1 VIVIYK
7 NIYYDKKKNLIH
19 LWEQIDGENLYTK
32 IDWTPYVF
40 LHKKELRQ
48 ASTKYL
54 SPDYRPVMP
63 VKFKDFWDY
72 MKYNKDN
79 KDNPDIYENDVK
91 PEIQFLVDRYG
102 LIPDEELTLPDLKI
116 YAIDIEVYSE
126 AGFPTAEKADSPVV
140 LITIINHSTRN
151 KITFGIKPHNPSRP
165 EHKFFHYPT
174 EKELLVKFFE
184 FFHKNP
190 PDVLTGWNLYNYD
203 ILYLFNRSEKLFGK
217 NGPHHKMSPLGEI
230 SKWKGNSARVA
241 LDIPGVAIIDYMSL
255 YRKFAKPA
263 ESYKLDYVANKELEK
278 GKLDLSHITN
288 FKDLY
293 INHWDFFVDY
303 NVIDTK
309 RVSELE
315 DKLGYIKL
323 VQQMSTFMRCPSKFY
338 ESQTSL
344 IEGAMLTYFRRNN
357 MCAPKFSRGHK
368 DPVEGAY
375 VKEPQQGQYNWVSDL
390 DATSEYP
397 TAMATLNMSLET
409 IIGKIEGFSEEEII
423 SCMRKKEFPPFTFRT
438 KKANKIVEMVGE
450 DLEMF
455 NSAIKNKSISISP
468 IGVAFTNTRKGHIA
482 NMIKI
487 YFNKRLEVKKKAF
500 DLKVN
505 NAIDNA
511 NKITQLSGLEKSIK
525 TMINAVY
532 GAAGAPWSRY
542 FNDDFQGSVTA
553 CGRHIIKT
561 GEMYV
566 NEILNAPLKS
576 DKLIKFIKEI
586 NGDCNI
592 YQRKQWKDYIIYIDT
607 DSLFFSIEEFIKDFV
622 GDSWDNLSEEDKEDY
637 SLRISK
643 CVEDYV
649 NKQSYERT
657 QKIDFSSA
665 EEDFR
670 INFKQ
675 EIIARSALFIQKK
688 KYSLWKIND
697 QGIAVDEMHTKGLD
711 IIKTDMPSAIK
722 EKLKKITDMILKGA
736 ADKELESFIEV
747 ASEELYKIPVEEIAS
762 NISINNLEKFI
773 NKDNKTSKGAGHHI
787 KGTANYHKL
796 LKELDL
802 TDKYEALIEGE
813 KVRVVY
819 IKENQYNMETISF
832 KIWPKE
838 FEDMGIQVDYDKQIE
853 KYFVGKIEDLTLPL
867 GRNHI
872 LNRIKAELD
881 AKKPSK
887 KTRGRKKK
895 NEE

>member
-1 VIVIYK
+1 MYK

-19 LWEQIDGENLYTK
+19 LWEQINGEDLYTK

-40 LHKKELRQ
+40 LHKKELRPQ
-48 ASTKYL
+48 AVQYF
-54 SPDYRPVMP
+54 SPDGKPVM
-63 VKFKDFWDY
+63 KLSFKDFWDY
-72 MKYNKDN
+72 MKYNKAN
-79 KDNPDIYENDVK
+79 KDNPDLYENDVK

-102 LIPDEELTLPDLKI
+102 PIPDEELTLPDLKI
-116 YAIDIEVYSE
+116 YCIDIEVYSE
-126 AGFPTAEKADSPVV
+126 AGFPTAEAANSPVV
-140 LITIINHSTRN
+140 LITLINHNTRN
-151 KITFGIKPHNPSRP
+151 KITFGAKPHNPTRA

-217 NGPHHKMSPLGEI
+217 NGPHHKMSPLGEV

-241 LDIPGVAIIDYMSL
+241 LDIPGVSIIDYISL
-255 YRKFAKPA
+255 YRKFAKPS

-293 INHWDFFVDY
+293 LNHWDFFVDY

-357 MCAPKFSRGHK
+357 LCAPRFIRGHK

-375 VKEPQQGQYNWVSDL
+375 VKEPRQGQYNWVSDL

-409 IIGKIEGFSEEEII
+409 ILGKIEDFSEEEII
-423 SCMRKKEFPPFTFRT
+423 DCMRKKEFPPFTFRGNSGNT
-438 KKANKIVEMVGE
+438 KEMEGDE
-450 DLEMF
+450 LEF
-455 NSAIKNKSISISP
+455 FNKSLLAKNISISP
-468 IGVAFTNTRKGHIA
+468 IGVVFNNLRKGHIA

-487 YFNKRLEVKKKAF
+487 YFNKRLEIKKKAF
-500 DLKVN
+500 DLKMSN
-505 NAIDNA
+505 GDK
-511 NKITQLSGLEKSIK
+511 NKIEQLSGLEKSIK

-542 FNDDFQGSVTA
+542 FSDDFQGSVTA

-561 GEMYV
+561 GEQYV
-566 NEILNAPLKS
+566 NEILNSPTKS
-576 DKLIKFIKEI
+576 EKLVGILNEI
-586 NGDCNI
+586 SKKQQILQN
-592 YQRKQWKDYIIYIDT
+592 KQWKDYIIYIDT
-607 DSLFFSIEEFIKDFV
+607 DSLFFSIEEFAKDYV
-622 GDSWDNLSEEDKEDY
+622 ADAWDKLSNGDKEGY
-637 SLRISK
+637 SLAISK
-643 CVEDYV
+643 YVEDYV
-649 NKQSYERT
+649 NEQSYERT
-657 QKIDFSSA
+657 QKIDFGSA

-722 EKLKKITDMILKGA
+722 EKLKEITTMILKGA
-736 ADKELESFIEV
+736 PDKELESFIGI
-747 ASEELYKIPVEEIAS
+747 ASGEFYKIPVEEIAS
-762 NISINNLEKFI
+762 NISINNLDKFI
-773 NKDNKTSKGAGHHI
+773 NKDNETSKGAGHHI
-787 KGTANYHKL
+787 KGAANYHKL
-796 LKELDL
+796 LKELNL
-802 TDKYEALIEGE
+802 TDKYESLIEGE

-853 KYFVGKIEDLTLPL
+853 KYFVGKIADLVEPL
-867 GRNHI
+867 GREHI
-872 LNRIKAELD
+872 LSWIKAELE
-881 AKKPSK
+881 AKKPPK
-887 KTRGRKKK
+887 KTRRGRKKK
-895 NEE
+895 EE